1 MSKQKIRQYLEPLA
15 LVYED
20 WSYRL
25 YRCRSRGQGRMTIWP
40 YEKGDKAYVSIGRI
54 VNADSIVVIS
64 DPMEK
69 RIYHLL
75 GELGMIRFRADMLQS
90 INAIVNEGKEGRMF
104 S

>member
-1 MSKQKIRQYLEPLA
+1 MSKQKLRTYLEPLA
-15 LVYED
+15 LVYEG

-40 YEKGDKAYVSIGRI
+40 YEKGDKAYVSIGKI

-75 GELGMIRFRADMLQS
+75 GELGMLRFTSDMLWS
-90 INAIVNEGKEGRMF
+90 INKLLADRKEGRMF